1 MQSETQQVVDELK
14 TLNKTIE
21 SGFGLVALI
30 LLLVSLVT
38 MCSS

>member
-21 SGFGLVALI
+21 SGFGAVALM